1 MTDRSGQTTA
11 SADAE
16 LDSVAAW
23 LSSLIP
29 SKPLSASGRQLL
41 NQLASNPGKAS
52 YSTAAEL
59 AELGTASVSSVTRL
73 AQRLGFEGW
82 PDLQRGIRARYLAHL
97 SLLEVADAHEGS
109 DTPFQTSIRKDAAA
123 LATALRNVD
132 EPQIERVAGIL
143 ATAVNIYVTA
153 QGSFSAVGQSMVH
166 NIRIAGYPA
175 RDLLDNPV
183 SMSNI
188 VAQIGANDVLVVCS
202 YWRLYHAAVIAAS
215 AAHSRGA
222 KVIVIADNISPAL
235 YKSSDEVI
243 LVTAESNS
251 FFPSL
256 TAAMSVQ
263 QGIVATLARLDSER
277 TRMNLVAVE
286 NSWQEFNLLHRSV
299 PRIPLGT

>member
-1 MTDRSGQTTA
+1 MTDPSDQPATA
-11 SADAE
+11 VEAE
-16 LDSVAAW
+16 PDSVAAW
-23 LSSLIP
+23 LGSLMP
-29 SKPLSASGRQLL
+29 STPLGASGGQLF
-41 NQLASNPGKAS
+41 NQLVGNPGKAS

-59 AELGTASVSSVTRL
+59 SELATVSVSSVTRL

-82 PDLQRGIRARYLAHL
+82 PDLQREIRARYLAHL
-97 SLLEVADAHEGS
+97 SLLEVADAHGGS
-109 DTPFQTSIRKDAAA
+109 DTPFQTSIRKDTAA
-123 LATALRNVD
+123 LATALRDVD
-132 EPQIERVAGIL
+132 EPQIGRVAGLL
-143 ATAVNIYVTA
+143 AAAANIYVTA

-188 VAQIGANDVLVVCS
+188 VAQIGANDVLIVCS

-215 AAHSRGA
+215 AAHARGA

-277 TRMNLVAVE
+277 TRKNLVAVE